1 MIRLADAALLYC
13 DAQFAVVG
21 KVAHEVAEL
30 QRGASALGRRC
41 EFQDVRS
48 PHRVRLLHQD
58 VFASGKSVQDHG
70 VAGGRIDG

>member
-1 MIRLADAALLYC
+1 MRPLLYC

-30 QRGASALGRRC
+30 QRGASALGGRG
-41 EFQDVRS
+41 EFQDVRG

-58 VFASGKSVQDHG
+58 VFAGGKSVHDDG
-70 VAGGRIDG
+70 VASGRIDG